1 MSPPQAYLL
10 GGYYLCTS
18 YSAVRG
24 GTRTQKKNG
33 KSKKKRR
40 PKKRPWQ
47 NDGNKKYPA
56 WRLLLCPEL
65 WPSVLHSAANAPGGN
80 NAAYWSPVAV
90 RLYQAAAV
98 LITDLPLIGEYQLAK
113 IMRNAICWYAR
124 LMDFTFPP
132 SSTSWVAWDKMS
144 PSQVEK
150 LEMLRTWSGEALS
163 SPRALVAF
171 IRAGGAD
178 LPALAKGALVQICD
192 ALNDLDMGV
201 LLCELSRSQAFEIAL
216 L

>member
-1 MSPPQAYLL
+1 MSPAQAYLL
-10 GGYYLCTS
+10 GGYYLHTA

-24 GTRTQKKNG
+24 GKRTQKKNG

-65 WPSVLHSAANAPGGN
+65 WPSVLQAGAALFAVLNALHSAAKEPGRN
-80 NAAYWSPVAV
+80 DAAYWSPEAV

-98 LITDLPLIGEYQLAK
+98 LITNLPLIGEYQLAK

-124 LMDFTFPP
+124 LMHFTFPP
-132 SSTSWVAWDKMS
+132 SSTRWVAWDKMS
-144 PSQVEK
+144 PSQHDK
-150 LEMLRTWSGEALS
+150 LEMLRIWSGEALL

-178 LPALAKGALVQICD
+178 LPPLAKRPSARWI
-192 ALNDLDMGV
+192 
-201 LLCELSRSQAFEIAL
+201 RSATR
-216 L
+216 